1 MIRSSRSRVWGRM
14 IRKAT
19 LAGWLR
25 CIGVLASLLNE
36 IGTVG
41 PSALVSWDGMPD
53 HGEAS
58 SRVKENNMHAS
69 DGDRIVIHGH
79 RTGEP
84 DRDGE
89 VLRVL
94 GSDGGPPYVIRWGD
108 SGHESIFFPGSDAT
122 IQHFEHTSS

>member
-1 MIRSSRSRVWGRM
+1 MREATAARSLRSDG
-14 IRKAT
+14 ALT
-19 LAGWLR
+19 
-25 CIGVLASLLNE
+25 SLITQ

-53 HGEAS
+53 HREAR
-58 SRVKENNMHAS
+58 SRVKEDNMHAS
-69 DGDRIVIHGH
+69 EGDRIVIHGH

-94 GSDGGPPYVIRWGD
+94 GADSNPPYVIRWGD

-122 IQHFEHTSS
+122 IEHFEHSSS